1 MKLPAMNLEALRTIP
16 LMQKIAFVVL
26 ILAGIIVVFYY
37 YVVEPK
43 SMEIANLQGEIGKLD
58 TEIQTLT
65 IKVKH
70 LDELIAANKQ
80 LEIEL
85 AKKKER
91 LPPEEEAVMLL
102 KQVSD
107 LGIRL
112 GLDIKLWKPG
122 AKSEDPSKLFVR
134 LPVNVEVSGG
144 YHTAALFF
152 DRINSLPRI
161 RGAKGYLFTTSGE
174 TPVSGFSR
182 AKHRFE
188 SRDGGTQMCDTVEYA
203 LPLGPLGE
211 LAHRLTVKKD
221 LERVFDYRAEQIA
234 ALFRDPAAV
243 SI

>member
-1 MKLPAMNLEALRTIP
+1 MKMPDMNLEALRAVP
-16 LMQKIAFVVL
+16 LMQKVGLLVL
-26 ILAGIIVVFYY
+26 ILAGIVVAFYY
-37 YVVEPK
+37 YVGEPK
-43 SMEIANLQGEIGKLD
+43 SAEIAALQGEVGKLD

-112 GLDIKLWKPG
+112 GLDIKLWKAG
-122 AKSEDPSKLFVR
+122 GKSEDPSKLFVR

-152 DRINSLPRI
+152 DRIKNLPRI
-161 RGAKGYLFTTSGE
+161 ITVSNLKMGSPKTEKGR
-174 TPVSGFSR
+174 VV
-182 AKHRFE
+182 
-188 SRDGGTQMCDTVEYA
+188 TQT
-203 LPLGPLGE
+203 
-211 LAHRLTVKKD
+211 
-221 LERVFDYRAEQIA
+221 VFDLVAYA
-234 ALFRDPAAV
+234 APQELKVAAADPATAV
-243 SI
+243 K